1 MTKKRDNIEAS
12 RNMLNEFAYLRQH
25 CEDQDSHQNEAQHDK
40 ILQIKCQGGDTN
52 PKLLIILGFG

>member
-1 MTKKRDNIEAS
+1 MQRQFVTKKRDNIEAS

-40 ILQIKCQGGDTN
+40 ILQIKCQGAQIQSY
-52 PKLLIILGFG
+52 L